1 MYIYIYAFISKEI
14 LRKGKL
20 QTQEA
25 DQWLAEPGVEVG
37 LSAEGTLGVFLA
49 ECSPNWTGDVV
60 LESFFAVLGISSF
73 SLMGWPY
80 NRMPDGHKSAV
91 EFFSCRKQIDII
103 SFFFK
108 YFIKLYTQ
116 NDSMFVN

>member
-1 MYIYIYAFISKEI
+1 M
-14 LRKGKL
+14 
-20 QTQEA
+20 
-25 DQWLAEPGVEVG
+25 
-37 LSAEGTLGVFLA
+37 SAEGTLGVFLA

-80 NRMPDGHKSAV
+80 NRMPDGHKKCCRI
-91 EFFSCRKQIDII
+91 FFLSWADRHNKF
-103 SFFFK
+103 FFFK

>member
-1 MYIYIYAFISKEI
+1 M
-14 LRKGKL
+14 
-20 QTQEA
+20 
-25 DQWLAEPGVEVG
+25 
-37 LSAEGTLGVFLA
+37 SAEGTLGVFLA

-80 NRMPDGHKSAV
+80 NRMPDGHKKCCRI
-91 EFFSCRKQIDII
+91 FSCRGQIDII
-103 SFFFK
+103 SFFFFK